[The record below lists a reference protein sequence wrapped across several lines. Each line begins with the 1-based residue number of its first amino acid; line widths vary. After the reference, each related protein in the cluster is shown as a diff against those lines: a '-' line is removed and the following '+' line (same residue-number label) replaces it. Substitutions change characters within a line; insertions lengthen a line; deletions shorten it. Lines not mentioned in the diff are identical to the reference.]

1 MYNLLVGYTGNE
13 VFLNGDIKSEGEA
26 VDIMS
31 SLGLTSTDAWRLLQK
46 AKMKQETV
54 SINL

>member
-1 MYNLLVGYTGNE
+1 MYNLLVGYTGND
-13 VFLNGDIKSEGEA
+13 VFLNGDIKSEDEA

-31 SLGLTSTDAWRLLQK
+31 SLGLTSTDAWKLLQR
-46 AKMKQETV
+46 AKQETV